1 MARSLY
7 DRIWRREAGGA
18 STTANIRGIYGSKE
32 WVSDLDI
39 VNELGGHS
47 GCVNALSWSRSG
59 RLLASGSD
67 DFHLNIYSY
76 QPDSSTAPFAL
87 NTSVFTGHTGN
98 IFSVAFM
105 PHSNDRTLVTAAGD
119 SQVRVFDIEYSSGRS
134 GSQGVP
140 PAFSTQ
146 ARNPHLN
153 RFFGNTRYLGVGNTN
168 ARIYRS
174 HADRVKRIVTESS
187 PYLFLTCS
195 EDGEV
200 RQWDL
205 RLPSSAYPKPR
216 GGLLYMTQRA
226 GEGHDDSNVPAPLI
240 SYKRHRLDLNTIS
253 CSPSQP
259 HYIALGGAHLHCFL
273 HDRRML
279 GRDMSAER
287 GDPGTSPG
295 IGSSHDEELMG
306 QATRCVRRFAP
317 NGKTRTKSRYK
328 GHITAC
334 KISNANPNEMIVS
347 WSGDHIYSFDLVQS
361 PDALS
366 TQEQRSPVEGQS
378 SSRKRWSF
386 KDRKRK
392 RQPRTSQSSQSSG
405 GRRGP
410 ARRSEESHGEG
421 ELAVRVRYGN
431 GETENIPFPSLLHE
445 GSTASGVASAEA
457 MEQARYSVLNEAQR
471 HSLSIAKGLV
481 KLRKALFSLEASAR
495 EQANMATPF
504 SVVAFHDSFSSA
516 LMRAL
521 TFLPQ
526 MEEIMRTWGYPINPT
541 PEVVRVQQTLRR
553 NRESTYRFVQAA
565 GTLARALGG
574 DVQDYGVDDDV
585 LEKFQ
590 QIGPAPGEDN
600 VIGRREQFGYD
611 FLKALI
617 LFVEGGRSAVLAG
630 FKRSATHGRNRDRF
644 PIPEYADEGALEAVL
659 IPYLRDLAG
668 DSPVVNVDSSR
679 FEHDETRILFP
690 SQIAAVDAFENVLK
704 SAVPT
709 DAANGSE
716 EGEGR
721 LNGPVKTNGP
731 DRSHSEATDPTIS
744 THFWLLSVGRGI
756 LMDAGTGVNFEFV
769 NRSFGGLNA
778 TVEDDSDEE
787 VEVER
792 SQDDTEANVEEEAIQ
807 DISLAI
813 NRGSSRQ
820 SHRASR
826 LDEILE
832 SQTPMSTDTGSELED
847 FGFGV
852 DPNSSNESGE
862 GEEQD
867 EDEDDDGDDNDDDDE
882 EVEDSSESDAAER
895 LFRSYGFERS
905 GREDVESHVPCSS
918 HTRVYR
924 GHCNVK
930 TVKDANFFGLND
942 EYVVSGSDS
951 GHLFIWERDTC
962 KLVNILKGDDEVVNV
977 VQGHPYEPTIAASG
991 IDDTIKIFSP
1001 DQRAQED
1008 ARRGINILDPNNPA
1022 NTLGAGYGGLK
1033 SAKCMHDSYRIM
1045 SENDV
1050 QRQGGMSDAFVT
1062 RHMLAQFAA
1071 TVRQQQGGLVPGEHS
1086 RIVLDE
1092 NCSCLGSANM
1102 EIDTEKLLQDRAAAT
1117 AKLYADPHN
1126 PSRHLT
1132 RARIHARLGFPD
1144 LASADAYRA
1153 LSLLDSVVDP
1163 DGCEFHARKRV
1174 ISAPAQAQAEVSG
1187 EDEDEDDDEFEPV
1200 TEDEYRTMI
1209 GDAYCLLVSGLK
1221 QCGCLRDAYEFA
1233 RRGRVVLDE
1242 LIADENKDFNETELN
1257 PSKLKA
1263 QGFARRILYPWN
1275 EHEPDRKSPETLRLL
1290 NARLKGIAPKCEVRA
1305 VALPVLHETTT
1316 TTTNDKVKEDK
1327 EEEEISIQLGLFAKE
1342 DLAPGETILH
1352 ESSLLTATNRL
1363 HDDTCDACNGLLPPL
1378 SSEQPAVACAEC
1390 YDIIFCSQTCHDQ
1403 AQETYHGAVCGLM
1416 ENLESIG
1423 KDIPDPKDKADY
1435 LYLLL
1440 LGRALAMAQTQGVN
1454 PLDLNEVKYIWGDF
1468 VPYATSE
1475 LVPSPSAEQL
1485 KPKPETGEEP
1495 TKSTRQRL
1503 ETLPFSFHL
1512 SILQPMRIIEEMGLD
1527 PYATLYRY
1535 DTWILNTLYAKF
1547 RGTASGRLS
1556 TWDGGPETCAVHP
1569 LWCLANHS
1577 CDPNV
1582 RWEWGGEIAFV
1593 VRGDEERVVWRGG
1606 EEREREKA
1614 KGGIRKDEEILNHYC
1629 DVGLSVKERREWA
1642 AGALGGMCLC
1652 KRCVWEAGEDVEE
1665 S

>member
-1 MARSLY
+1 MTRSLY
-7 DRIWRREAGGA
+7 DRIWRREAGGG

-39 VNELGGHS
+39 VNELGGHT

-67 DFHLNIYSY
+67 DFHLNIYCY

-119 SQVRVFDIEYSSGRS
+119 SQVRVFDIEYSSGRG

-140 PAFSTQ
+140 PAFPTQ
-146 ARNPHLN
+146 TRNSHLN
-153 RFFGNTRYLGVGNTN
+153 RFFGNTRYLSVGNTN

-216 GGLLYMTQRA
+216 GGLQYMTQRA
-226 GEGHDDSNVPAPLI
+226 GEGHDDSNVPPPLI
-240 SYKRHRLDLNTIS
+240 SYRRHRLDLNTIS

-279 GRDMSAER
+279 GRNMAAER
-287 GDPGTSPG
+287 GDPGTSPR
-295 IGSSHDEELMG
+295 IGSSHDEEIMG

-366 TQEQRSPVEGQS
+366 TQEQRSSVQGQS
-378 SSRKRWSF
+378 SSRKRRSS

-405 GRRGP
+405 DRRRP
-410 ARRSEESHGEG
+410 ARRSEERDGEG
-421 ELAVRVRYGN
+421 ELAVRIRYGN

-445 GSTASGVASAEA
+445 GSTASGVASTEA
-457 MEQARYSVLNEAQR
+457 MEQARYSVLNDAQR
-471 HSLSIAKGLV
+471 HSLSIAKDLV
-481 KLRKALFSLEASAR
+481 KLRKALFSLDAAAR
-495 EQANMATPF
+495 EHANLETPF

-521 TFLPQ
+521 TCLPR
-526 MEEIMRTWGYPINPT
+526 MEEIMRTWGYPLNPT

-574 DVQDYGVDDDV
+574 VVQDYRVGDDV
-585 LEKFQ
+585 LERFQ

-630 FKRSATHGRNRDRF
+630 FKRSANHGRNRNRY
-644 PIPEYADEGALEAVL
+644 PIPEYADEGALESVL
-659 IPYLRDLAG
+659 IPYLRDLA
-668 DSPVVNVDSSR
+668 DEIPVVNVDSSR
-679 FEHDETRILFP
+679 FEHEETRLLFS
-690 SQIAAVDAFENVLK
+690 SQKAAVDAFENVLK
-704 SAVPT
+704 NAIPT
-709 DAANGSE
+709 DTADGTEAGDGRPNGADE
-716 EGEGR
+716 TNRPDE
-721 LNGPVKTNGP
+721 LN
-731 DRSHSEATDPTIS
+731 SEASDPAIS

-756 LMDAGTGVNFEFV
+756 LMDAGTRVNFEFV
-769 NRSFGGLNA
+769 NRSFGGLIA
-778 TVEDDSDEE
+778 TVEDDWDEE

-807 DISLAI
+807 AISLAI
-813 NRGSSRQ
+813 NRGPSRQ
-820 SHRASR
+820 RHRASR

-832 SQTPMSTDTGSELED
+832 SRTPMSTSTGSELED
-847 FGFGV
+847 FGSDV
-852 DPNSSNESGE
+852 DSNSSDEILDES
-862 GEEQD
+862 EE
-867 EDEDDDGDDNDDDDE
+867 EEDDD

-918 HTRVYR
+918 HTRIYR

-1022 NTLGAGYGGLK
+1022 NTLGADYGGLK

-1062 RHMLAQFAA
+1062 VCPTF
-1071 TVRQQQGGLVPGEHS
+1071 
-1086 RIVLDE
+1086 
-1092 NCSCLGSANM
+1092 
-1102 EIDTEKLLQDRAAAT
+1102 
-1117 AKLYADPHN
+1117 
-1126 PSRHLT
+1126 
-1132 RARIHARLGFPD
+1132 
-1144 LASADAYRA
+1144 
-1153 LSLLDSVVDP
+1153 LS
-1163 DGCEFHARKRV
+1163 KR
-1174 ISAPAQAQAEVSG
+1174 S
-1187 EDEDEDDDEFEPV
+1187 
-1200 TEDEYRTMI
+1200 
-1209 GDAYCLLVSGLK
+1209 
-1221 QCGCLRDAYEFA
+1221 
-1233 RRGRVVLDE
+1233 
-1242 LIADENKDFNETELN
+1242 
-1257 PSKLKA
+1257 
-1263 QGFARRILYPWN
+1263 
-1275 EHEPDRKSPETLRLL
+1275 
-1290 NARLKGIAPKCEVRA
+1290 
-1305 VALPVLHETTT
+1305 
-1316 TTTNDKVKEDK
+1316 
-1327 EEEEISIQLGLFAKE
+1327 
-1342 DLAPGETILH
+1342 
-1352 ESSLLTATNRL
+1352 
-1363 HDDTCDACNGLLPPL
+1363 
-1378 SSEQPAVACAEC
+1378 
-1390 YDIIFCSQTCHDQ
+1390 
-1403 AQETYHGAVCGLM
+1403 
-1416 ENLESIG
+1416 
-1423 KDIPDPKDKADY
+1423 
-1435 LYLLL
+1435 
-1440 LGRALAMAQTQGVN
+1440 
-1454 PLDLNEVKYIWGDF
+1454 
-1468 VPYATSE
+1468 
-1475 LVPSPSAEQL
+1475 
-1485 KPKPETGEEP
+1485 
-1495 TKSTRQRL
+1495 
-1503 ETLPFSFHL
+1503 
-1512 SILQPMRIIEEMGLD
+1512 
-1527 PYATLYRY
+1527 
-1535 DTWILNTLYAKF
+1535 
-1547 RGTASGRLS
+1547 
-1556 TWDGGPETCAVHP
+1556 
-1569 LWCLANHS
+1569 
-1577 CDPNV
+1577 
-1582 RWEWGGEIAFV
+1582 
-1593 VRGDEERVVWRGG
+1593 
-1606 EEREREKA
+1606 
-1614 KGGIRKDEEILNHYC
+1614 
-1629 DVGLSVKERREWA
+1629 
-1642 AGALGGMCLC
+1642 
-1652 KRCVWEAGEDVEE
+1652 
-1665 S
+1665 

>member
-1 MARSLY
+1 MTRSLY
-7 DRIWRREAGGA
+7 DRIWRREAGGGSTSA
-18 STTANIRGIYGSKE
+18 SIRGIYGSKE
-32 WVSDLDI
+32 WVSELDI
-39 VNELGGHS
+39 VNELGGHT

-76 QPDSSTAPFAL
+76 QPDLSTAPFAL
-87 NTSVFTGHTGN
+87 NTSIFTGHTGN

-119 SQVRVFDIEYSSGRS
+119 STVRVFDIEHSSRS

-146 ARNPHLN
+146 AGNQNLN

-174 HADRVKRIVTESS
+174 HADRAKRIVTESS

-226 GEGHDDSNVPAPLI
+226 GEGHDDSNVPPPLI

-279 GRDMSAER
+279 GRDVSTEK

-295 IGSSHDEELMG
+295 IGSSHDEEMMG

-317 NGKTRTKSRYK
+317 NGKQRTKSRYK

-361 PDALS
+361 PDALG
-366 TQEQRSPVEGQS
+366 TQELRSPVQAKS
-378 SSRKRWSF
+378 SSRKRRGS

-392 RQPRTSQSSQSSG
+392 RQPRNSQSPQSSN
-405 GRRGP
+405 GRRRS
-410 ARRSEESHGEG
+410 ARRSEETNGEG

-431 GETENIPFPSLLHE
+431 GETENIPLHSLLHE
-445 GSTASGVASAEA
+445 GSTASGVASTEA
-457 MEQARYSVLNEAQR
+457 MEQARYSVLNDAQR
-471 HSLSIAKGLV
+471 HSLRIAKGLV

-495 EQANMATPF
+495 DQADMATPF
-504 SVVAFHDSFSSA
+504 SIVAFHDSFSNA

-526 MEEIMRTWGYPINPT
+526 IEEIMRTWGYPINPT

-574 DVQDYGVDDDV
+574 DVQDYGVEDDV

-611 FLKALI
+611 FLKAVI

-630 FKRSATHGRNRDRF
+630 FKRSATHRRNRDRF
-644 PIPEYADEGALEAVL
+644 PIPEYADEGAIEAVL
-659 IPYLRDLAG
+659 IPYLRDLA
-668 DSPVVNVDSSR
+668 DETPVVNVDSSR
-679 FEHDETRILFP
+679 FEHDSTRILFP
-690 SQIAAVDAFENVLK
+690 SQIAAVDAFEGVLK
-704 SAVPT
+704 GATP
-709 DAANGSE
+709 NGSS
-716 EGEGR
+716 R
-721 LNGPVKTNGP
+721 PN
-731 DRSHSEATDPTIS
+731 RSN
-744 THFWLLSVGRGI
+744 HFWLLSVGRGL
-756 LMDAGTGVNFEFV
+756 LMDVGEGVNFEFV

-778 TVEDDSDEE
+778 TVEDDSDGE

-792 SQDDTEANVEEEAIQ
+792 SQNDTEANVEEEAIQ
-807 DISLAI
+807 DISLAY
-813 NRGSSRQ
+813 NGGSSQQGR
-820 SHRASR
+820 RPSR

-832 SQTPMSTDTGSELED
+832 SQTPMSTDTGSEGDGDECEI
-847 FGFGV
+847 GF
-852 DPNSSNESGE
+852 DTDSS
-862 GEEQD
+862 D
-867 EDEDDDGDDNDDDDE
+867 DDEDDDDDDDMN
-882 EVEDSSESDAAER
+882 EDSSESDAAER
-895 LFRSYGFERS
+895 LFRNYGFERN
-905 GREDVESHVPCSS
+905 GREDVETHVPCSS

-1008 ARRGINILDPNNPA
+1008 AHHGINILDPNNPA

-1062 RHMLAQFAA
+1062 RQMLAQFAA

-1092 NCSCLGSANM
+1092 NCS
-1102 EIDTEKLLQDRAAAT
+1102 ERAAAT
-1117 AKLYADPHN
+1117 AELYADPHN
-1126 PSRHLT
+1126 PARHLT
-1132 RARIHARLGFPD
+1132 RAWIHARLGFPD
-1144 LASADAYRA
+1144 LAAADAYRA

-1174 ISAPAQAQAEVSG
+1174 EEGERSDPVTRSDGDE
-1187 EDEDEDDDEFEPV
+1187 EDEDEEEDDGCEPT
-1200 TEDEYRTMI
+1200 TEEEYKAMI
-1209 GDAYCLLVSGLK
+1209 GGVYQVLVGSLIE
-1221 QCGCLRDAYEFA
+1221 CGCLRDAYEFA
-1233 RRGRVVLDE
+1233 QRGIALLDE
-1242 LIADENKDFNETELN
+1242 MMAGETKTEEQSEPRRLLNIWKKEIQLDYHSARGADVTKKLEALKIQQESASSNNEDEDRVD
-1257 PSKLKA
+1257 PSKLRA

-1275 EHEPDRKSPETLRLL
+1275 EHEPNRKSPETLRLL
-1290 NARLKGIAPKCEVRA
+1290 NERLKVIAPKCEVRA
-1305 VALPVLHETTT
+1305 VALPVLHDTTT
-1316 TTTNDKVKEDK
+1316 KDKNAETDG
-1327 EEEEISIQLGLFAKE
+1327 EEEVSIQLGLFAKE

-1363 HDDTCDACNGLLPPL
+1363 HDDTCDACNGPLPPL
-1378 SSEQPAVACAEC
+1378 SSETPPVACDEC
-1390 YDIIFCSQTCHDQ
+1390 YDIIFCSQSCHDQ

-1423 KDIPDPKDKADY
+1423 KDIPDAKDKADY

-1440 LGRALAMAQTQGVN
+1440 LGRALAMAATQGVN
-1454 PLDLNEVKYIWGDF
+1454 PLELDEIKYIWGDF
-1468 VPYATSE
+1468 VPYNANT
-1475 LVPSPSAEQL
+1475 PPPIGSALSYNANAESRAQDPNAQEI
-1485 KPKPETGEEP
+1485 KTQ
-1495 TKSTRQRL
+1495 S
-1503 ETLPFSFHL
+1503 TLPFSFHL
-1512 SILQPMRIIEEMGLD
+1512 SILQPMRLIEEMGLD
-1527 PYATLYRY
+1527 PYATLENY
-1535 DTWILNTLYAKF
+1535 DTWILNTLYSKF

-1593 VRGDEERVVWRGG
+1593 VRGDEERAVWKRESEG
-1606 EEREREKA
+1606 RERT
-1614 KGGIRKDEEILNHYC
+1614 KGGIKKDEEILNHYC
-1629 DVGLSVKERREWA
+1629 DIGLSVKDRREWA
-1642 AGALGGMCLC
+1642 AGALGGKCLC
-1652 KRCVWEAGEDVEE
+1652 TRCIWEAGEV
-1665 S
+1665 

>member
-1 MARSLY
+1 MTRSLY
-7 DRIWRREAGGA
+7 DRIWLREAGGG

-39 VNELGGHS
+39 VNELGGHT

-105 PHSNDRTLVTAAGD
+105 PHSNDQTLVTAAGD
-119 SQVRVFDIEYSSGRS
+119 SQVRVFDIEYSSGQN

-140 PAFSTQ
+140 PAFANQ

-216 GGLLYMTQRA
+216 GGLLYMTQRV
-226 GEGHDDSNVPAPLI
+226 GEGHDDSNVPPPLI
-240 SYKRHRLDLNTIS
+240 SYKRHRIDLNTIS

-279 GRDMSAER
+279 GRDMAAER

-347 WSGDHIYSFDLVQS
+347 WSGDHIYSFDLVRS
-361 PDALS
+361 PDALNA
-366 TQEQRSPVEGQS
+366 QEQRSPVQGQS
-378 SSRKRWSF
+378 SSRKRRSS

-405 GRRGP
+405 GRRRS
-410 ARRSEESHGEG
+410 ARRSEETHGGG

-431 GETENIPFPSLLHE
+431 GETEDIPFPSLLHE

-457 MEQARYSVLNEAQR
+457 MEQARFSVLNEAQR
-471 HSLSIAKGLV
+471 RSLRIAKGLV

-495 EQANMATPF
+495 EHANMATPF

-516 LMRAL
+516 LMLAS

-553 NRESTYRFVQAA
+553 HRESAYRFVQAA

-585 LEKFQ
+585 LERFQ
-590 QIGPAPGEDN
+590 QIRPAPGEDN

-617 LFVEGGRSAVLAG
+617 LFAEGGRSAVLAG

-644 PIPEYADEGALEAVL
+644 PIPEFATEGALEAVL
-659 IPYLRDLAG
+659 IPYLRDLAD

-690 SQIAAVDAFENVLK
+690 SQKAAVDAFEDALK
-704 SAVPT
+704 SAIPT
-709 DAANGSE
+709 DTASGTDAG
-716 EGEGR
+716 
-721 LNGPVKTNGP
+721 
-731 DRSHSEATDPTIS
+731 EATST

-778 TVEDDSDEE
+778 TVEDNSDEE

-792 SQDDTEANVEEEAIQ
+792 SQDDTEANIEDEAIQ

-820 SHRASR
+820 GQRARSN
-826 LDEILE
+826 EILE
-832 SQTPMSTDTGSELED
+832 SQTPMSTDTGSEMGNAE
-847 FGFGV
+847 FNV
-852 DPNSSNESGE
+852 ASSSSDEHEE
-862 GEEQD
+862 G
-867 EDEDDDGDDNDDDDE
+867 DDDDDDDDDE
-882 EVEDSSESDAAER
+882 DMGDSSESDAAER

-1022 NTLGAGYGGLK
+1022 NTLGEGYGGLK

-1050 QRQGGMSDAFVT
+1050 QRQGGMSDAFLT

-1071 TVRQQQGGLVPGEHS
+1071 TVRQQQGGLVPGEHA

-1092 NCSCLGSANM
+1092 NCS
-1102 EIDTEKLLQDRAAAT
+1102 DRAVAT
-1117 AKLYADPHN
+1117 SELYADSHN

-1132 RARIHARLGFPD
+1132 RARIHAQLGFPD

-1153 LSLLDSVVDP
+1153 LSLLDSIVDP

-1174 ISAPAQAQAEVSG
+1174 TPVLVPVPAPDKVAEGDEQV
-1187 EDEDEDDDEFEPV
+1187 EEDEDDDGFEPV
-1200 TEDEYRTMI
+1200 TEDEYRSMI
-1209 GDAYCLLVSGLK
+1209 GDVYCLLVSGLK

-1233 RRGRVVLDE
+1233 HRGRAVLDE
-1242 LIADENKDFNETELN
+1242 LTADGNEIEGVHLLKQDLTNLTLEIIRESRILNDAGKSLQLADDCKEFNDETRLDS
-1257 PSKLKA
+1257 SKLKA

-1290 NARLKGIAPKCEVRA
+1290 NERLKDIAPKCEVRA
-1305 VALPVLHETTT
+1305 VALPVLHETATA
-1316 TTTNDKVKEDK
+1316 NKKEKEDEGEK
-1327 EEEEISIQLGLFAKE
+1327 GGEEEVSIQLGLFAKE
-1342 DLAPGETILH
+1342 DLAPGEVILH

-1363 HDDTCDACNGLLPPL
+1363 HDDTCDACNGPLPPL
-1378 SSEQPAVACAEC
+1378 SSENPPVACAEC

-1403 AQETYHGAVCGLM
+1403 AQVTYHSAVCGLM

-1454 PLDLNEVKYIWGDF
+1454 PLDLDEVKYIWGDF
-1468 VPYATSE
+1468 VPYTTSE
-1475 LVPSPSAEQL
+1475 LVSSPSVNQL
-1485 KPKPETGEEP
+1485 EPKPE
-1495 TKSTRQRL
+1495 L

-1527 PYATLYRY
+1527 PYATLHRY

-1593 VRGDEERVVWRGG
+1593 VRGDEERAVWKRQG
-1606 EEREREKA
+1606 EEREKA

-1629 DVGLSVKERREWA
+1629 DVDLSVKKRREWA

-1652 KRCVWEAGEDVEE
+1652 TRCVWEAGEGV
-1665 S
+1665 

>member
-1 MARSLY
+1 MTRSLY
-7 DRIWRREAGGA
+7 DRIWRREAGGG
-18 STTANIRGIYGSKE
+18 STSANIRGIYGSKE
-32 WVSDLDI
+32 WVSELDI
-39 VNELGGHS
+39 VNELGGHT

-105 PHSNDRTLVTAAGD
+105 PQSNDRTLVTAAGD
-119 SQVRVFDIEYSSGRS
+119 STVRVFDIEHSSRS

-146 ARNPHLN
+146 AGNQNLN
-153 RFFGNTRYLGVGNTN
+153 RFFGNTRCLGVGNTN

-174 HADRVKRIVTESS
+174 HADRAKRIVTESS

-226 GEGHDDSNVPAPLI
+226 GEGHDDSNVPPPLI
-240 SYKRHRLDLNTIS
+240 SYKQHRLDLNTIS

-279 GRDMSAER
+279 GRDVSSER

-317 NGKTRTKSRYK
+317 NGKQRSKSRYK

-347 WSGDHIYSFDLVQS
+347 WSGEHIYSFDLVQS
-361 PDALS
+361 PDALG
-366 TQEQRSPVEGQS
+366 TQEQRPPVQA
-378 SSRKRWSF
+378 SSRKRRGS

-405 GRRGP
+405 GRRRS
-410 ARRSEESHGEG
+410 ARRSEETNGEE

-431 GETENIPFPSLLHE
+431 GETENIPLPSLLHE
-445 GSTASGVASAEA
+445 GSTASGVASTQA
-457 MEQARYSVLNEAQR
+457 MERARYSVLNEAQR
-471 HSLSIAKGLV
+471 HSLRIAKGLV

-495 EQANMATPF
+495 EQADMATPF
-504 SVVAFHDSFSSA
+504 SVVAFHDSFSNA

-526 MEEIMRTWGYPINPT
+526 IEEIMRTWGYPINPT

-590 QIGPAPGEDN
+590 RIGPAPGEDN

-611 FLKALI
+611 FLKAVI
-617 LFVEGGRSAVLAG
+617 LFVEGGRDAVLAG

-659 IPYLRDLAG
+659 IPYLRDLA
-668 DSPVVNVDSSR
+668 DNTPVVNVDSSR
-679 FEHDETRILFP
+679 FEYDATRILFP
-690 SQIAAVDAFENVLK
+690 SQKAAVDAFENVMK
-704 SAVPT
+704 GATPNGTATSTPDEDCRT
-709 DAANGSE
+709 NGSD
-716 EGEGR
+716 G
-721 LNGPVKTNGP
+721 TNESAESVASSVRP
-731 DRSHSEATDPTIS
+731 NRT
-744 THFWLLSVGRGI
+744 THFWLLSVGRGL
-756 LMDAGTGVNFEFV
+756 LMDAGEGVNFEFV
-769 NRSFGGLNA
+769 NRCFGGLNA
-778 TVEDDSDEE
+778 TVEDDSEGE

-792 SQDDTEANVEEEAIQ
+792 SQNDTEANVEEDAIQ

-813 NRGSSRQ
+813 NGGSSQQAR
-820 SHRASR
+820 RASR
-826 LDEILE
+826 LDEILD
-832 SQTPMSTDTGSELED
+832 SQTPMSTDTGSEGDGDE
-847 FGFGV
+847 FGIGV
-852 DPNSSNESGE
+852 DTDSSDENEE
-862 GEEQD
+862 D
-867 EDEDDDGDDNDDDDE
+867 EDEDDDDDE
-882 EVEDSSESDAAER
+882 DEDEDSSESDAAER
-895 LFRSYGFERS
+895 LFRSYGFERN
-905 GREDVESHVPCSS
+905 GREDVEMHVPCSS

-977 VQGHPYEPTIAASG
+977 VQGHPYEPTIAVSG

-1008 ARRGINILDPNNPA
+1008 ARRGINVLDPNNPA

-1062 RHMLAQFAA
+1062 RQMLAQFAA

-1092 NCSCLGSANM
+1092 NCSVS
-1102 EIDTEKLLQDRAAAT
+1102 
-1117 AKLYADPHN
+1117 
-1126 PSRHLT
+1126 
-1132 RARIHARLGFPD
+1132 FPQFP
-1144 LASADAYRA
+1144 
-1153 LSLLDSVVDP
+1153 VI
-1163 DGCEFHARKRV
+1163 GC
-1174 ISAPAQAQAEVSG
+1174 
-1187 EDEDEDDDEFEPV
+1187 
-1200 TEDEYRTMI
+1200 
-1209 GDAYCLLVSGLK
+1209 
-1221 QCGCLRDAYEFA
+1221 
-1233 RRGRVVLDE
+1233 
-1242 LIADENKDFNETELN
+1242 
-1257 PSKLKA
+1257 
-1263 QGFARRILYPWN
+1263 
-1275 EHEPDRKSPETLRLL
+1275 
-1290 NARLKGIAPKCEVRA
+1290 
-1305 VALPVLHETTT
+1305 
-1316 TTTNDKVKEDK
+1316 
-1327 EEEEISIQLGLFAKE
+1327 
-1342 DLAPGETILH
+1342 
-1352 ESSLLTATNRL
+1352 
-1363 HDDTCDACNGLLPPL
+1363 
-1378 SSEQPAVACAEC
+1378 
-1390 YDIIFCSQTCHDQ
+1390 
-1403 AQETYHGAVCGLM
+1403 
-1416 ENLESIG
+1416 
-1423 KDIPDPKDKADY
+1423 
-1435 LYLLL
+1435 
-1440 LGRALAMAQTQGVN
+1440 
-1454 PLDLNEVKYIWGDF
+1454 
-1468 VPYATSE
+1468 
-1475 LVPSPSAEQL
+1475 
-1485 KPKPETGEEP
+1485 
-1495 TKSTRQRL
+1495 
-1503 ETLPFSFHL
+1503 
-1512 SILQPMRIIEEMGLD
+1512 
-1527 PYATLYRY
+1527 
-1535 DTWILNTLYAKF
+1535 
-1547 RGTASGRLS
+1547 
-1556 TWDGGPETCAVHP
+1556 
-1569 LWCLANHS
+1569 
-1577 CDPNV
+1577 
-1582 RWEWGGEIAFV
+1582 
-1593 VRGDEERVVWRGG
+1593 
-1606 EEREREKA
+1606 
-1614 KGGIRKDEEILNHYC
+1614 
-1629 DVGLSVKERREWA
+1629 
-1642 AGALGGMCLC
+1642 
-1652 KRCVWEAGEDVEE
+1652 
-1665 S
+1665 